1 VTPLARLLLARIEA
15 TGPLRLDEFMAD
27 CLLHPQHGY
36 YATRDPLGAAGDFT
50 TAPEISQM
58 FGECL
63 GLCLAQ
69 AWLDQGAPGRIVL
82 AELGPGR
89 GTLMA
94 DVLRATRRVPGFH
107 DALSVH
113 LVETSPTLRAE
124 QARRVPDATWHDRV
138 EALPEAPLFLLANEF
153 FDALPIR
160 QFVRTGSFWSE
171 RVVGAAG
178 GRLAWGLGPPG
189 LQPALDARRAD
200 TRDGDVVE
208 TCPALSAIMGEVGRR
223 VARHGGAAVVVDYGD
238 WHLTGD
244 TFQSVRRHAFAD
256 PLEAPGE
263 ADLTAHVDFEALTHA
278 AAPARPTAMTTQ
290 GVLLGRLG
298 IDQRA
303 EALARGLE
311 GEPLAAHLAAFR
323 RLTSP
328 EEMGSLFKAMAV
340 HSAASPPPPGFGP

>member
-1 VTPLARLLLARIEA
+1 
-15 TGPLRLDEFMAD
+15 
-27 CLLHPQHGY
+27 
-36 YATRDPLGAAGDFT
+36 
-50 TAPEISQM
+50 
-58 FGECL
+58 
-63 GLCLAQ
+63 
-69 AWLDQGAPGRIVL
+69 
-82 AELGPGR
+82 
-89 GTLMA
+89 
-94 DVLRATRRVPGFH
+94 
-107 DALSVH
+107 
-113 LVETSPTLRAE
+113 
-124 QARRVPDATWHDRV
+124 
-138 EALPEAPLFLLANEF
+138 
-153 FDALPIR
+153 
-160 QFVRTGSFWSE
+160 
-171 RVVGAAG
+171 
-178 GRLAWGLGPPG
+178 
-189 LQPALDARRAD
+189 
-200 TRDGDVVE
+200 
-208 TCPALSAIMGEVGRR
+208 
-223 VARHGGAAVVVDYGD
+223 VDYGD